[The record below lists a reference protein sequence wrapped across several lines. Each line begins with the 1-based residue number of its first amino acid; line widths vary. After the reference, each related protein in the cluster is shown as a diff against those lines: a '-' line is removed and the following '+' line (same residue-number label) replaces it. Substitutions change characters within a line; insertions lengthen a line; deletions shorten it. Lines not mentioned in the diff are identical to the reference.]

1 MIIRRF
7 LAGHLLRGWLVV
19 FTVLTSLFALL
30 ALVDEVDNLN
40 ERYTFLNALSYIAL
54 TTPQRILELSPVVA
68 ALGTILAFAGLTRT
82 SELVVIRA
90 AGFSM
95 RQLVLLCT
103 PPTMLLALFLGLS
116 SEFLVASMHQ
126 AGETQRTVLRSGNF
140 DLLAGQGLWSS
151 SGTRLFNVRNLRVG
165 QIPEGISLYQF
176 DAHGALVTAIDAAR
190 AEPMKDRNWKLIDVR
205 RKDWIDG
212 KVSTTSLAELELGP
226 FWSASELPVLGQSL
240 AAMSPSALYEYSGY
254 LEQSGQEY
262 QRVRMAFWQKIALP
276 VSAVAMVLLTTV
288 IGLGFGTM
296 RSSAFGFRVLG
307 GAVLGVGFY
316 LLTQIFHTGGQLL
329 GLDQSVVVLI
339 PICLAVLLAGLV
351 AVVTRGP
358 R

>member
-1 MIIRRF
+1 MIIQRF
-7 LAGHLLRGWLVV
+7 LAGHLARGWLAV

-30 ALVDEVDNLN
+30 ALIDEVDNLN
-40 ERYTFLNALSYIAL
+40 ERYTFLDALAYVGL
-54 TTPQRILELSPVVA
+54 TTPQRVLELSPVAA
-68 ALGTILAFAGLTRT
+68 ALGTILAFAGLTCT

-90 AGFSM
+90 TGFSM

-103 PPTMLLALFLGLS
+103 PPTLLLALLLGLS

-126 AGETQRTVLRSGNF
+126 RGETQRTVLRSGNF
-140 DLLAGQGLWSS
+140 DLLAGHSLWSS
-151 SGTRLFNVRNLRVG
+151 RGTRLFNVRNLRIG
-165 QIPEGISLYQF
+165 QIPEGISLYEF
-176 DAHGALVTAIDAAR
+176 NEHSELLTAIDAAR

-205 RKDWIDG
+205 RKDWTDG
-212 KVSTTSLAELELGP
+212 KVSTVVLPELELGP
-226 FWSASELPVLGQSL
+226 FWSAAELPALGQSL
-240 AAMSPSALYEYSGY
+240 AAMSPSALYEYSSY
-254 LEQSGQEY
+254 LEETGQEY

-288 IGLGFGTM
+288 IGLGFGTI

-307 GAVLGVGFY
+307 GAILGVGFY

-351 AVVTRGP
+351 AVMSRGP

>member
-1 MIIRRF
+1 MIIQRF
-7 LAGHLLRGWLVV
+7 LAGHLVRGWLVV

-30 ALVDEVDNLN
+30 ALVDEVDSLN
-40 ERYTFLNALSYIAL
+40 ERYTFVDALIYVGL

-103 PPTMLLALFLGLS
+103 PPTLLLALLLGLS
-116 SEFLVASMHQ
+116 SEFLIASMHQ
-126 AGETQRTVLRSGNF
+126 RGETQRTVLRSGNF
-140 DLLAGQGLWSS
+140 DLLAGHSLWSS
-151 SGTRLFNVRNLRVG
+151 SGTRLLNVRNLRVG
-165 QIPEGISLYQF
+165 QIPEGISLYEF
-176 DAHGALVTAIDAAR
+176 NEHSELLTAIDAAR

-205 RKDWIDG
+205 RKDWTEG
-212 KVSTTSLAELELGP
+212 KVSTVSLPELELGP
-226 FWSASELPVLGQSL
+226 FWSATELPVLGQSL
-240 AAMSPSALYEYSGY
+240 AAMSPSALYEYSSY
-254 LEQSGQEY
+254 LEATGQEY

-288 IGLGFGTM
+288 IGLGFGTI
-296 RSSAFGFRVLG
+296 RSSAFGLRVLG
-307 GAVLGVGFY
+307 AAVLSVGFY

-351 AVVTRGP
+351 AVMSRGP